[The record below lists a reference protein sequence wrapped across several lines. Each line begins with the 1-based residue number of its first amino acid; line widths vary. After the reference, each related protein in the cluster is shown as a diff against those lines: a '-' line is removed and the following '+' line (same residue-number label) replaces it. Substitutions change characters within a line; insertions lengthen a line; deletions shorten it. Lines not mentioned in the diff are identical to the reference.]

1 MRLLETVLDTP
12 FIKRIRRNHALE
24 HATIHVLSS
33 RRRGLPLAGRSTASG
48 FYIYGQVATE
58 EVASAVRE
66 ALARLKAG
74 ESELAIHPNCGTNL
88 VTSVMMSGLA
98 AFTVMGVNRRG
109 RSALERLPTL
119 FLTTAAALIA
129 AQPLGAAAQAHLTTL
144 ADLGDLRV
152 TGVRLVSRGRISV
165 HRVDTVSS

>member
-1 MRLLETVLDTP
+1 MKFLEAVLDTP
-12 FIKRIRRNHALE
+12 IIKRIRRNHALE

-48 FYIYGQVATE
+48 FYIYGQVSTE
-58 EVASAVRE
+58 EVASAVGE

-74 ESELAIHPNCGTNL
+74 ESDLAIHPNCGTNL

-109 RSALERLPTL
+109 RNALDRLPTL

-129 AQPLGAAAQAHLTTL
+129 AQPLGAAAQAHITPR

-152 TGVRLVSRGRISV
+152 TGVRPVSRGRLTI
-165 HRVDTVSS
+165 HRVDTISG